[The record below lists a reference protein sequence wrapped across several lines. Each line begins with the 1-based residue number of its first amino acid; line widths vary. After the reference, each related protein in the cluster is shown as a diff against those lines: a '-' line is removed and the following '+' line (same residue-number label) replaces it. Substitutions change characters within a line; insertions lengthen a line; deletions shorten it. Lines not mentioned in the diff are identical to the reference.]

1 MTFKEPVLYGV
12 PVVDVLAASAARSEK
27 GDVLALK
34 VVNFAPFSIKTK
46 INIAGMGKL
55 APTARTVLLTGNNLK
70 LENTVGEP
78 NRIVPVSA
86 RATASRRNSCMSFL
100 RILIRLSKSKKINE
114 DDESK
119 TTTRGKYHESIV
131 PLYVS

>member
-1 MTFKEPVLYGV
+1 LAVATTTTCPKMTFKEPVLYGV

-27 GDVLALK
+27 GDVLSLK

-86 RATASRRNSCMSFL
+86 RRDGIAPEFVHVFPAYSYA
-100 RILIRLSKSKKINE
+100 IIEIKE
-114 DDESK
+114 DK
-119 TTTRGKYHESIV
+119 
-131 PLYVS
+131 